1 MEISKSLLDPGLL
14 SRGIAKHG
22 IRRAMNFGEFVN
34 GKAPQ
39 RLPPALQS
47 DEHAISSFQWHCHQL
62 CVKLLHLFALGL
74 KVKMPVRV
82 IYNSA
87 TAKAEADSVE

>member
-1 MEISKSLLDPGLL
+1 MEILKSLLDPRLL
-14 SRGIAKHG
+14 SGGRAKHG
-22 IRRAMNFGEFVN
+22 IHRAINFGEFVN

-47 DEHAISSFQWHCHQL
+47 DEATISSFQWQCHQL

-74 KVKMPVRV
+74 KVNLPVRA
-82 IYNSA
+82 IHNSIV
-87 TAKAEADSVE
+87 AKAETDSVE